1 VFCCFVIFQI
11 FLVLIFIVAVIMYRV
26 VVTMLMFE
34 NKDFRSRA
42 SMIASM
48 SAAVV
53 NLLLIMAVGRVYEKL
68 ALRLTQWGRS
78 ISF

>member
-1 VFCCFVIFQI
+1 MHRI
-11 FLVLIFIVAVIMYRV
+11 

-34 NKDFRSRA
+34 NRDLRSKA
-42 SMIASM
+42 PMIGSM

-68 ALRLTQWGRS
+68 ALRLTQWGK
-78 ISF
+78 

>member
-1 VFCCFVIFQI
+1 
-11 FLVLIFIVAVIMYRV
+11 VLIFIVAVIMYRV

-42 SMIASM
+42 SMIASL

-68 ALRLTQWGRS
+68 ALRLTQWGRW
-78 ISF
+78 IC